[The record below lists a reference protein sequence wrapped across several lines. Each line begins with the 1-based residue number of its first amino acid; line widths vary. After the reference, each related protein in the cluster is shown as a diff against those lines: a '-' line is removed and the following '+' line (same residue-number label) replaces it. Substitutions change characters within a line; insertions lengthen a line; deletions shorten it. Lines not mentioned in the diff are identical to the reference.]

1 MLEWHDIEYVVVQN
15 AWVQSAQSIV
25 YCDDCSTKKVMC
37 TNNTSTFVIHCWYL
51 RQPCSLQYN
60 RQVKDFQLPSYQE
73 ITQPRHRL
81 DCFQPKQEVEKLLRE
96 KRQMKINV
104 NFYSSQWCHY
114 YHQID
119 NAYLVHVN
127 IKEINNPWNPVVLSH
142 NLPSLSW
149 DLLIDG
155 DKIPELG
162 LVTIEKWQNPRIEL
176 KCW

>member
-1 MLEWHDIEYVVVQN
+1 
-15 AWVQSAQSIV
+15 
-25 YCDDCSTKKVMC
+25 
-37 TNNTSTFVIHCWYL
+37 
-51 RQPCSLQYN
+51 
-60 RQVKDFQLPSYQE
+60 
-73 ITQPRHRL
+73 
-81 DCFQPKQEVEKLLRE
+81 
-96 KRQMKINV
+96 MKINV

-149 DLLIDG
+149 DLLMDG

-162 LVTIEKWQNPRIEL
+162 LVTIEKRQNPRIEL
-176 KCW
+176 KC